1 MKKVKYMLIKDYYSP
16 DGALHRGDVVV
27 EDGKAA
33 ENYTR
38 VVSDTGAM
46 FVIPRHILKEIA

>member
-16 DGALHRGDVVV
+16 DGALHKGDVVV
-27 EDGKAA
+27 EDGQATTGF
-33 ENYTR
+33 TR